1 MARFMKPT
9 WGPPGSCRPQLG
21 PMLAQWTLLSE
32 LSIPTHSFMLA
43 RFACHKLSAI
53 SAGIERLK
61 TYMAAAKKQTT
72 QSGRNCYW
80 CIVSVPISMSQGRHG
95 FVCVGWWEWTVG
107 RPTSSSVNLSM
118 AASEGPFIAD
128 SIAVQFSLQYIFFY
142 RIKKCCWQ
150 NHVCSSAQTGVWR
163 FLILQFFGW
172 VKCQREENAYIIMII
187 QIYHMCEFVPWLVL
201 LVCSSSHRYN

>member
-9 WGPPGSCRPQLG
+9 WGRLGLVGPSWAPCWPNEHCYQSCLFPPTASCWPDL
-21 PMLAQWTLLSE
+21 LATS
-32 LSIPTHSFMLA
+32 SPPSPPV
-43 RFACHKLSAI
+43 
-53 SAGIERLK
+53 IERLK

-72 QSGRNCYW
+72 QFGRNCYW

-128 SIAVQFSLQYIFFY
+128 SIAVQFSLQYIFFLQNKEMLLTKSCLFKRPDGSLKVLDFAVLRMGKMPARGK
-142 RIKKCCWQ
+142 RIY
-150 NHVCSSAQTGVWR
+150 NYDHPNLPYVWIHPVIGLVGM
-163 FLILQFFGW
+163 FVFS
-172 VKCQREENAYIIMII
+172 
-187 QIYHMCEFVPWLVL
+187 QI
-201 LVCSSSHRYN
+201 